1 MSEFRMYSQR
11 IERFFKCIYM
21 VIVSYYLMHVVHGE
35 LSMLK
40 KCGLLG
46 AALITRVKLIMNV
59 LV

>member
-1 MSEFRMYSQR
+1 MYSQR